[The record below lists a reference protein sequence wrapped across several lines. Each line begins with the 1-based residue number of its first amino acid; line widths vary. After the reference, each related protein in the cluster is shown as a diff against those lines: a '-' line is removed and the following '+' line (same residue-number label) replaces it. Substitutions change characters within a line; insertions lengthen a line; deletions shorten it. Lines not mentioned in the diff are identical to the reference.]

1 MITENFADFFVDF
14 GATATKSGV
23 PVAGIFDV
31 AYADT
36 FDMVSGNH
44 PVFRCLSSSGV
55 VRGNTLVINGTS
67 YTVTVTEPDGTGMTL
82 CRLEAV

>member
-1 MITENFADFFVDF
+1 MISENAADFFVDF

-23 PVAGIFDV
+23 PVAGIFDA

-36 FDMVSGNH
+36 FDMIGGNS
-44 PVFRCLSSSGV
+44 PVFRCLASAGV
-55 VRGNTLVINGTS
+55 ARGNTLVINGTS
-67 YTVTVTEPDGTGMTL
+67 YNVTITEPDGTGMTL